1 MSERLDEFVA
11 ESVERIDRYL
21 DKILPPADEPPTRL
35 HEAMRYAVFSGGK
48 RLRPALAFAAAH
60 ASGAEAERALP
71 AAAASELVH
80 SYSMVHDDL
89 PSMDDDDERRGRPAV
104 HVRWDE
110 ATAILVGDAL
120 LSEAFAELGR
130 GGAPGEVVARLGALS
145 GSRGLVGGQV
155 DDLGFLAG
163 AATLESVTS
172 VHRRKTAALFRFAVF
187 GAGALAA
194 AGPAGLEALDR
205 YGTAYGLAYQLV
217 DDLLDEDREE
227 CSILAVVDAD
237 AARARLEEHLA
248 AAGAAL
254 EPFGERAWALRG
266 LAERLPQRLP

>member
-21 DKILPPADEPPTRL
+21 DKVLPPADEPPTRL

-48 RLRPALAFAAAH
+48 RLRPALAFAAAQ
-60 ASGAEAERALP
+60 AVGAEPERALP
-71 AAAASELVH
+71 AAAAAELVH

-89 PSMDDDDERRGRPAV
+89 PSMDDDDERRGRPTL

-110 ATAILVGDAL
+110 ALAILVGDAL

-155 DDLGFLAG
+155 DDLAFRSA
-163 AATLESVTS
+163 AATLDN
-172 VHRRKTAALFRFAVF
+172 RRFYQYEGAIYGFNYSEAV
-187 GAGALAA
+187 GHWPRDSRHSEYRSIKQRDVLYSWTVC
-194 AGPAGLEALDR
+194 DR
-205 YGTAYGLAYQLV
+205 WT
-217 DDLLDEDREE
+217 
-227 CSILAVVDAD
+227 
-237 AARARLEEHLA
+237 
-248 AAGAAL
+248 
-254 EPFGERAWALRG
+254 ERQW
-266 LAERLPQRLP
+266 